1 PPGPPIPGEPAP
13 LPPAPHPEGDAA
25 AMALPPGSGG
35 GGRACRRPPPRARV
49 LLPPGLGGRG
59 AHPEQNLGGVG
70 RAARHRPR
78 IGGPGGLATAYWLSR
93 HGAPVTV
100 FERAPV
106 VGGLARTVER
116 DGYRFDIG
124 GHRWFSKVDAVNDL
138 YREVVGDESI
148 WVHRT
153 SRIYFDGQYI
163 D

>member
-1 PPGPPIPGEPAP
+1 VGADPA
-13 LPPAPHPEGDAA
+13 EGWGG
-25 AMALPPGSGG
+25 MRFGSSE
-35 GGRACRRPPPRARV
+35 RETAV
-49 LLPPGLGGRG
+49 LG
-59 AHPEQNLGGVG
+59 A
-70 RAARHRPR
+70 
-78 IGGPGGLATAYWLSR
+78 GPGGLATAYWLSR

-163 D
+163 DYPLRVGNALMAITGVRLRHAPFTEERVKKALS

>member
-1 PPGPPIPGEPAP
+1 MGADPA
-13 LPPAPHPEGDAA
+13 GGWGG
-25 AMALPPGSGG
+25 MRFGSSE
-35 GGRACRRPPPRARV
+35 RETAV
-49 LLPPGLGGRG
+49 LG
-59 AHPEQNLGGVG
+59 A
-70 RAARHRPR
+70 
-78 IGGPGGLATAYWLSR
+78 GPGGLATAYWLSR

-163 D
+163 DAGVSNRYGCLKVASRCSNFRW